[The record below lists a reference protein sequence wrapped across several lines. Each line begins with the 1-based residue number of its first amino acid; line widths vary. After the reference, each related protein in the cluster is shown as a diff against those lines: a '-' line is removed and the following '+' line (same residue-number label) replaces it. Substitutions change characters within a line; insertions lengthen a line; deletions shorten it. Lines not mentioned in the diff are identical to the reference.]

1 MAQTSGSERVLP
13 DDVPKRTRA
22 RRAQQG
28 ELSSARKV
36 RQNTEPEAP
45 VRSQQKTKRK
55 RKPFF
60 ITGGFDLPFFILVMA
75 LLTIGLAMLFS
86 ASHAYAYYYE
96 NGDSLFYIKKQLI
109 FAVIG
114 VVAMIAVSKVDYH
127 KLRLFAYPLFIVS
140 TFLLVLVL
148 FVPPV
153 MKDYKRWLRIPG
165 IGMTFQPSD
174 IAKFA
179 IVLLFAH
186 LIAVNYDKM
195 KTFKY
200 GILPF
205 ALILI
210 PTCLLIYKEPH
221 LSGTLLVL
229 GIGAVMMFVGG
240 ARSGWFIAVA
250 VGVGILLTMIF
261 LFPDLLSHASTRIAS
276 WLDKD
281 SDPLGARWQTN
292 QGLYAIGS
300 GGLLGVGFGNS
311 KQKFLYVS
319 EPQNDFIFS
328 IVCEELGFVGAMIII
343 LLFILLLYRGFVI
356 AMRAPDKFGSMLAIG
371 LVAQVGLQTALNI
384 AVVTDTIPNTGISLP
399 FFSYG
404 GTALVMLLFQMGVV
418 LGISRASNVLKT

>member
-1 MAQTSGSERVLP
+1 
-13 DDVPKRTRA
+13 
-22 RRAQQG
+22 
-28 ELSSARKV
+28 
-36 RQNTEPEAP
+36 
-45 VRSQQKTKRK
+45 
-55 RKPFF
+55 
-60 ITGGFDLPFFILVMA
+60 
-75 LLTIGLAMLFS
+75 
-86 ASHAYAYYYE
+86 
-96 NGDSLFYIKKQLI
+96 
-109 FAVIG
+109 
-114 VVAMIAVSKVDYH
+114 
-127 KLRLFAYPLFIVS
+127 
-140 TFLLVLVL
+140 
-148 FVPPV
+148 
-153 MKDYKRWLRIPG
+153 
-165 IGMTFQPSD
+165 
-174 IAKFA
+174 
-179 IVLLFAH
+179 
-186 LIAVNYDKM
+186 
-195 KTFKY
+195 
-200 GILPF
+200 
-205 ALILI
+205 
-210 PTCLLIYKEPH
+210 
-221 LSGTLLVL
+221 
-229 GIGAVMMFVGG
+229 MFVGG